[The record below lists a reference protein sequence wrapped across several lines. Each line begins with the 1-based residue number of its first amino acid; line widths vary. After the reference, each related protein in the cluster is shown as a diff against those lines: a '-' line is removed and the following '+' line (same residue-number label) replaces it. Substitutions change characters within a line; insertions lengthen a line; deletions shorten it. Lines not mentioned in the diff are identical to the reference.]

1 MVKKAILL
9 IAPTMVTLFFT
20 VAAHGQEMPA
30 GSLKRLLDCS
40 LNDGVTM
47 AEAVEWARAQPRD
60 DTAPNAI
67 FFRQAVMSGSSR
79 ENSDFTI
86 ASYYPSYGEW
96 VQRVGAAN
104 ARPDNRMRTGTRGG
118 DLITCNPSTLRLNL
132 NRFVNPDNND
142 GFPGEMTL
150 MTTRFCRVNDGKTIA
165 DAWEFAQGV
174 ASNFANAGDTSLYQV
189 WTRELGPVGATV
201 AGSPGLI
208 LATVPA
214 TPEAFG
220 ERMDLRREGFDVL
233 EGLRPLPVSC
243 DFPGMWI
250 THAIH
255 RGGNN

>member
-30 GSLKRLLDCS
+30 GSLNRLLDCS

-118 DLITCNPSTLRLNL
+118 DLFTCNPSTLRLNL

-142 GFPGEMTL
+142 GFPGDMTL

>member
-1 MVKKAILL
+1 MLKKIILL
-9 IAPTMVTLFFT
+9 IAPVIVAFFFT
-20 VAAHGQEMPA
+20 VTAHGQEIPA
-30 GSLKRLLDCS
+30 GALIRIIDCS
-40 LNDGVTM
+40 LQDGVTM
-47 AEAVEWARAQPRD
+47 ADAVEQARSYSWD
-60 DTAPNAI
+60 ETSPNAV
-67 FFRQAVMSGSSR
+67 FFRQSVYGGSYR
-79 ENSDFTI
+79 ENYDFRI
-86 ASYYPSYGEW
+86 ASYFPSYSEMLSRYSAEKAR
-96 VQRVGAAN
+96 QR
-104 ARPDNRMRTGTRGG
+104 RTKSAGFYTCDPATR
-118 DLITCNPSTLRLNL
+118 RLTQAHP
-132 NRFVNPDNND
+132 VNPGNND
-142 GFPGEMTL
+142 GFTGDATL
-150 MTTRFCRVNDGKTIA
+150 MTTRFCRLNDGKTIA

-220 ERMDLRREGFDVL
+220 ERMDLRRDGFDPL

>member
-20 VAAHGQEMPA
+20 VAANGQALPS
-30 GSLKRLLDCS
+30 GSLNRLLNCS

-60 DTAPNAI
+60 DTSPNAI
-67 FFRQAVMSGSSR
+67 FFRQAVMTGSSR

-86 ASYYPSYGEW
+86 ASYFPSYGEW

-104 ARPDNRMRTGTRGG
+104 ARPDNRMRPGTRGS
-118 DLITCNPSTLRLNL
+118 DFFTCDPSTLRLNL
-132 NRFVNPDNND
+132 NRFVNAENND
-142 GFPGEMTL
+142 GITGDMTL
-150 MTTRFCRVNDGKTIA
+150 MTTRFCRLNDGKTVA

-189 WTRELGPVGATV
+189 WTRELGPVGDTV
-201 AGSPGLI
+201 AGSGVV

-220 ERMDLRREGFDVL
+220 ERMDLRRDGFDPL

-243 DFPGMWI
+243 DFPGMLI
-250 THAIH
+250 THTIH
-255 RGGNN
+255 LGGNN

>member
-20 VAAHGQEMPA
+20 VAANGQEMPS
-30 GSLKRLLDCS
+30 GSLNRLLNCS
-40 LNDGVTM
+40 LNDGVSM

-60 DTAPNAI
+60 DTSPNAI
-67 FFRQAVMSGSSR
+67 FFRQAVMTGSSR

-86 ASYYPSYGEW
+86 ASYFPSYGEW

-104 ARPDNRMRTGTRGG
+104 ARPDNRMRPGTRGS
-118 DLITCNPSTLRLNL
+118 DLFTCDPSTLRLNL
-132 NRFVNPDNND
+132 NRFVNAENND
-142 GFPGEMTL
+142 GITGDMTL
-150 MTTRFCRVNDGKTIA
+150 MTTRFCRLNDGKTVA

-189 WTRELGPVGATV
+189 WTRELGPVGDTV
-201 AGSPGLI
+201 AGSGVV

-220 ERMDLRREGFDVL
+220 ERMDLRRDGFDPL

-243 DFPGMWI
+243 DFPGLLI
-250 THAIH
+250 THTIH
-255 RGGNN
+255 LGGNN